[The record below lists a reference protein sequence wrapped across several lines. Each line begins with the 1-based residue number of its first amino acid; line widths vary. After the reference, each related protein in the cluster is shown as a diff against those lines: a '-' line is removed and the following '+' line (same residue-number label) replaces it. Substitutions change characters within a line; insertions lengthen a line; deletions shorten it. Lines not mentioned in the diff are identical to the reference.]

1 MNCPHCGKLIQKSK
15 AKQPKDA
22 GQKKYVADVKRA
34 LEAIRV
40 LEACSIP
47 ELRAACDAEIL
58 RLRIAI
64 GNESKL
70 WAIYRRSDKYAGY
83 GNVIALA
90 A

>member
-1 MNCPHCGKLIQKSK
+1 MNCPNCGCNIP
-15 AKQPKDA
+15 ARPKQVKQDA

-40 LEACSIP
+40 LEQCGYP
-47 ELRAACDAEIL
+47 ELREACDAEIL

-64 GNESKL
+64 GNEARL
-70 WAIYRRSDKYAGY
+70 WAIYRRADKSAGY
-83 GNVIALA
+83 GDVMTLA